1 MRPISGAGAA
11 SSLDENL
18 LTENPG
24 SRRDSRQPS
33 SPKLSDHRPSVRF
46 VARKIERLLRVD
58 PAACTRD
65 QRFDC
70 LAEIDAVIARA
81 QAGREVFL
89 ASVHDPRDEKEWA
102 REGSHVSCGGRLIM
116 RSAG

>member
-1 MRPISGAGAA
+1 
-11 SSLDENL
+11 
-18 LTENPG
+18 
-24 SRRDSRQPS
+24 
-33 SPKLSDHRPSVRF
+33 

-81 QAGREVFL
+81 QARREVFL